1 MLTLLLLLGI
11 ASAEPDSARQAALRA
26 ALEAFSRA
34 FRHAD
39 AAALDTL
46 LTAEYLH
53 TNGGSGAV
61 LDRTRWLDY
70 VRNRRADLRGG
81 KLRVDRYETSAVT
94 VRWHQSTAVVSSEIV
109 SEGIQNGAPFA
120 SRLRV
125 TQVWIHSGGRWQRAA
140 FHDTPIPP
148 GGP

>member
-1 MLTLLLLLGI
+1 MLTLLLLLNI
-11 ASAEPDSARQAALRA
+11 ASAEPDSARQAALHA
-26 ALEAFSRA
+26 ALQAFGRA

-39 AAALDTL
+39 AAALDSL
-46 LTAEYLH
+46 LTADYLH

-70 VRNRRADLRGG
+70 VRSRRADLRSGN
-81 KLRVDRYETSAVT
+81 LRVDRYETSAVT
-94 VRWHQSTAVVSSEIV
+94 VRWYPSTAVVSNEVV

-125 TQVWIHSGGRWQRAA
+125 TQVWVEAGGRWRRAA
-140 FHDTPIPP
+140 FHDSSIPP
-148 GGP
+148 SGR